1 MPVGVPPGDELT
13 ALRQLP
19 TSVASASTNVIDAN
33 MSQIRRGPTM
43 VPARSTRGRRRIRL
57 QTSPIHATHI
67 HRGGGTPE
75 NGFQGFIGADA
86 VLVVCN
92 VNVTLAGDP
101 FGVTVELENAQLDPG
116 GKLVVLQ
123 PSCTPWLNA
132 FSGLTST
139 V

>member
-1 MPVGVPPGDELT
+1 MPVGVPPGDELA

-19 TSVASASTNVIDAN
+19 INVATASTNVSDAN
-33 MSQIRRGPTM
+33 LSQIRRGPTI
-43 VPARSTRGRRRIRL
+43 VPARSTRRRRRMRF
-57 QTSPIHATHI
+57 QTSPIHGTHS

-86 VLVVCN
+86 VLVVCK
-92 VNVTLAGDP
+92 VNVTLADDP

>member
-1 MPVGVPPGDELT
+1 MPVGVPPDEELA

-19 TSVASASTNVIDAN
+19 TNVATASTKVSDAN
-33 MSQIRRGPTM
+33 LNQSRCGPTI
-43 VPARSTRGRRRIRL
+43 VPARSTRRPRRMRL
-57 QTSPIHATHI
+57 QTSPIHGTHS
-67 HRGGGTPE
+67 HRGGGAPE

-86 VLVVCN
+86 VLVVCK
-92 VNVTLAGDP
+92 VNVTLADDP

>member
-1 MPVGVPPGDELT
+1 
-13 ALRQLP
+13 
-19 TSVASASTNVIDAN
+19 
-33 MSQIRRGPTM
+33 
-43 VPARSTRGRRRIRL
+43 
-57 QTSPIHATHI
+57 
-67 HRGGGTPE
+67 
-75 NGFQGFIGADA
+75 
-86 VLVVCN
+86 LVVCK
-92 VNVTLAGDP
+92 VNVTLADDP